1 MAAGLA
7 GGEAAPKRALSYG
20 VAFCAGAAIVLW
32 GALQHAQTD
41 VRLGDVQR
49 IFYFHVPSAV
59 NAALAF
65 LLAGVAGVGYLVTR
79 KHHWDTLG
87 RTAAGTGVLFA
98 TVVLITGPIWA
109 RSSWGAF
116 WTWEARLTTSL
127 LAWLMFLGALLVRRV
142 SHDPDQGARLGGVI
156 SIVGTLN
163 LPIIYF
169 SVHWWRGMHP
179 VVFGQGGGGLA
190 HPSMKLAF
198 GLGML
203 GVTLMHAAMFGV
215 SWRVARLTDLVA
227 AAERR
232 SDEEGGL
239 R

>member
-1 MAAGLA
+1 MAEGTK
-7 GGEAAPKRALSYG
+7 APRGAVLYG
-20 VAFCAGAAIVLW
+20 AVFVAGALFVLW
-32 GALQHAQTD
+32 GALNHAHTD

-49 IFYFHVPSAV
+49 IFYFHVPSAI

-65 LLAGVAGVGYLVTR
+65 VLAGVAGIAYLATR
-79 KHHWDTLG
+79 RHVWDTLG

-98 TVVLITGPIWA
+98 TVVLVTGPIWA
-109 RSSWGAF
+109 RSSWGAW

-127 LAWLMFLGALLVRRV
+127 IAWLMFLGALLVWRV
-142 SHDPDQGARLGGVI
+142 SHDPDQGARLGAVI
-156 SIVGTLN
+156 SVVGVLD
-163 LPIIYF
+163 LPIVYF

-179 VVFGQGGGGLA
+179 VVFGQSGGGLA
-190 HPSMKLAF
+190 DATMRHAF
-198 GLGML
+198 GLGVL
-203 GVTLMHAAMFGV
+203 GVTLMHAVLFGL
-215 SWRVARLTDLVA
+215 SWRVARLTDMVA